1 MGAAE
6 STMEGDAEIKYAG
19 FLVKQGKIVKNW
31 KNRWFEL
38 GSDQRLKYFRQ
49 SPGNKPSVAGTE
61 AGIINLRHCSKVL
74 KGKDAGLK
82 KWGTEDVATCFALV
96 LPHRTF
102 YLYAA
107 HANEAAD
114 WQTYIELY
122 CGASGAIAEDGETD
136 PGSLSESES
145 ESEEVEKAPDTFS
158 SLSANLMADSSVD
171 MKRSKSIIRGRLDTG
186 TSKELARESLA
197 IARKE
202 TSS

>member
-1 MGAAE
+1 MCVGFFWGGDLFVGLFVTSFAAAPV
-6 STMEGDAEIKYAG
+6 STGGCALLSVRLQVYSRVTYVHSCGDGRLAAG
-19 FLVKQGKIVKNW
+19 
-31 KNRWFEL
+31 
-38 GSDQRLKYFRQ
+38 
-49 SPGNKPSVAGTE
+49 
-61 AGIINLRHCSKVL
+61 
-74 KGKDAGLK
+74 
-82 KWGTEDVATCFALV
+82 FALV

-158 SLSANLMADSSVD
+158 SLSANLMVR
-171 MKRSKSIIRGRLDTG
+171 KWIRRLCTPFASYNRHKAYLQCSQWKIKKITYRRYLALTPLSYFSFLGRLERG
-186 TSKELARESLA
+186 HEEK
-197 IARKE
+197 
-202 TSS
+202 